1 MSALHVKLFNQF
13 KEITDAA
20 RSMVSRHIYPMLNG
34 ARVSGEHDKMLA
46 DLYEEWQAGCRA
58 AAAGL
63 QRTLYSNE
71 YQPMPKMPVDD
82 EEHQPCRQM
91 AAVLIERT
99 IYGEHVAQHWF
110 HAAAENIK
118 NHPNCANHSKICA
131 CHEGLKGW
139 TYGSNQLE
147 AQLLE
152 AFYKAHYEEEKDEAY
167 LEAVRSAAKFRGRS
181 FEQQMEM
188 ERAMKAAISEVR
200 EEEKDE
206 DYLAVARAVA
216 NMRGT
221 TLEYELQRQ
230 RKQKADL
237 ELYEAR
243 EAAEKEAKAE
253 RRKGWVFIC
262 YQNCDEEITKYN
274 DGKSLHG
281 FYRVVKTA
289 ERYEFTIMECDLG
302 HPEWQNSV
310 RNKEV
315 WRFPLDIKMGVKGT
329 TFENVTPDKIQKS

>member
-1 MSALHVKLFNQF
+1 
-13 KEITDAA
+13 
-20 RSMVSRHIYPMLNG
+20 MVSRHIYPMLEG

-63 QRTLYSNE
+63 QRTLYPNE
-71 YQPMPKMPVDD
+71 YAPMPKMPNDD

-99 IYGEHVAQHWF
+99 VYGEQVAQRWF
-110 HAAAENIK
+110 HPAAENIK

-206 DYLAVARAVA
+206 AYLAVARAVA

-237 ELYEAR
+237 ERAEAL
-243 EAAEKEAKAE
+243 EAAKKKAKAE

-262 YQNCDEEITKYN
+262 YQDVGEDALKHTNDEAM
-274 DGKSLHG
+274 HG
-281 FYRVVKTA
+281 YYKVTKTA
-289 ERYEFTIMECDLG
+289 DCYEFMLMETDMQ
-302 HPEWQNSV
+302 HPSWHQAIAEKKVQ
-310 RNKEV
+310 RI
-315 WRFPLDIKMGVKGT
+315 PLDMAMGVKGSA
-329 TFENVTPDKIQKS
+329 FENVTPDKIYQS